1 MLGSY
6 MNCHKSVSS
15 LTQVACSKRHIW
27 ETQFPA
33 SISHLIKLL
42 VIVSKILVEHLR
54 SRTDQ
59 SRLTFSHDGWLSF
72 PWLLLKPLDLLSH
85 WVNVKLIA
93 TPPLV
98 VLVICSLSFLDTFR
112 L

>member
-1 MLGSY
+1 MKPNY
-6 MNCHKSVSS
+6 QHSV
-15 LTQVACSKRHIW
+15 
-27 ETQFPA
+27 
-33 SISHLIKLL
+33 SHLIKLL
-42 VIVSKILVEHLR
+42 VIVFKFLVEHLR

-59 SRLTFSHDGWLSF
+59 SRLIFNHDAWLSF

-93 TPPLV
+93 TTPSV
-98 VLVICSLSFLDTFR
+98 VLVICSWLFLDTFR